1 MGSDNKEGK
10 MASNLP
16 CCNCIRD
23 TAMYN
28 VVVHGIVF
36 MILFAAFQTA
46 AEYAEPVLADLH
58 QPNLGFESA
67 AVVYSTLAIGRYFT
81 YFVFHLILNI

>member
-1 MGSDNKEGK
+1 
-10 MASNLP
+10 
-16 CCNCIRD
+16 
-23 TAMYN
+23 MYN